1 MMKNSIIGVLVAGL
15 ALTTGG
21 WAIAHDNQNMVS
33 DVAMKQKVDIQDK
46 STKIANLDVVIV
58 KKDKKLEADKL
69 VIEKLNDQLQTKS
82 ELIEEVKNNNTNLE
96 AKLAEVENQLRKKNE
111 RLALK
116 KAEEKRVA
124 KQVAEQRVEQV
135 VEKSTQV
142 VNATN
147 NDSRKISTTTVSRG
161 VKSNKTIT
169 MEATGYIAFCDTGC
183 TGITAT
189 GINVSRTPSNQ
200 IIAVD
205 PSVIPLHTKVRVT
218 LQNGESFYAIAEDTG
233 GHIKGGRIDIL
244 KATHG
249 EAVKFGR
256 QRVTV
261 TILD

>member
-1 MMKNSIIGVLVAGL
+1 MMKNSIIGVLVLGL

-21 WAIAHDNQNMVS
+21 WAVAHDNQNMVL
-33 DVAMKQKVDIQDK
+33 DVLTKQKVDIQDK
-46 STKIANLDVVIV
+46 STKIANLDVVVV

-69 VIEKLNDQLQTKS
+69 VIEKLNDQLQTKG
-82 ELIEEVKNNNTNLE
+82 ELIEKVRNRNSNLE
-96 AKLAEVENQLRKKNE
+96 AKLAEAESKLRKKSE

-124 KQVAEQRVEQV
+124 KQVVEQ
-135 VEKSTQV
+135 STQV
-142 VNATN
+142 VQSTKVASN
-147 NDSRKISTTTVSRG
+147 NTRKAPTTTVSRG
-161 VKSNKTIT
+161 VKNRRTIT
-169 MEATGYIAFCDTGC
+169 MEATSYTAFCNTGC
-183 TGITAT
+183 TGVTAT
-189 GINVSRTPSNQ
+189 GINVSGTPSNQ

-205 PSVIPLHTKVRVT
+205 PSVIPLHTRVKVT

-249 EAVKFGR
+249 EAVDFGR

-261 TILD
+261 TILN